1 MQYAQKTE
9 TSWMILKGQLEINA
23 HFKKQNTRL
32 SPRNPKPQTHLNL
45 PLCWATPAH
54 APHALRAALAWPV
67 AGHQCCHCED
77 DGGDAEYHNIV
88 VVKKWGWWW
97 QWLGRRVKSALIKKR
112 IWIADYY
119 HGYLCP
125 VSMQTISQRS
135 ASSVLLCATS
145 GPYCLKRSVHRKGG
159 TWKRS
164 IQFRQARFKKKASSW

>member
-88 VVKKWGWWW
+88 VVKNEGDDD
-97 QWLGRRVKSALIKKR
+97 S
-112 IWIADYY
+112 D
-119 HGYLCP
+119 
-125 VSMQTISQRS
+125 
-135 ASSVLLCATS
+135 
-145 GPYCLKRSVHRKGG
+145 
-159 TWKRS
+159 
-164 IQFRQARFKKKASSW
+164 